1 MLSLIENYKGLV
13 QLKMN
18 LMIYIKQACSTAFD
32 VNVFKAKVLSVPF
45 LESNFCN
52 QDKTRNMIKYIFL
65 LKMFHKIEDHKN
77 WL

>member
-32 VNVFKAKVLSVPF
+32 VNVFKAKVLFSF
-45 LESNFCN
+45 F
-52 QDKTRNMIKYIFL
+52 F
-65 LKMFHKIEDHKN
+65 FFGDHISFYYEQYYN
-77 WL
+77 TYNIT